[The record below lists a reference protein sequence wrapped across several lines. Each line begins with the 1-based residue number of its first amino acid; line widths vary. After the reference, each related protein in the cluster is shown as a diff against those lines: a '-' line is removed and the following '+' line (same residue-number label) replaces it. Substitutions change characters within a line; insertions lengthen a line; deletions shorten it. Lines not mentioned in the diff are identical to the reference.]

1 VASERPILTIAP
13 AEAGR
18 RPSRQ
23 DRNLLSIKTAATWLD
38 VTEATLRKWLAER
51 RLPVVK
57 LGRLTRLRIE
67 DLYTI
72 ATSGLPPKG
81 AHPRG
86 LEPRGAA
93 A

>member
-1 VASERPILTIAP
+1 VASDRPILAIP
-13 AEAGR
+13 PMEAGR
-18 RPSRQ
+18 GPGRQ

-67 DLYTI
+67 DLCAI
-72 ATSGLPPKG
+72 AMTGLPPKG
-81 AHPRG
+81 AHPRER
-86 LEPRGAA
+86 EPRGAA